1 MNGSQRSVSEGNGKF
16 DWQQN
21 LRDLN
26 KAAKLNMDEH
36 DPIWQSISGLRDNQV
51 AINGQVSSLVGAIGD
66 LIGRIPPESL
76 R

>member
-1 MNGSQRSVSEGNGKF
+1 MGVKESVSEGNGKF

-26 KAAKLNMDEH
+26 EAAKLNMDEH
-36 DPIWQSISGLRDNQV
+36 DRIWQSIAALRDNQV
-51 AINGQVSSLVGAIGD
+51 AINGQVSSLVGAIRD
-66 LIGRIPPESL
+66 LIDRIPPESL